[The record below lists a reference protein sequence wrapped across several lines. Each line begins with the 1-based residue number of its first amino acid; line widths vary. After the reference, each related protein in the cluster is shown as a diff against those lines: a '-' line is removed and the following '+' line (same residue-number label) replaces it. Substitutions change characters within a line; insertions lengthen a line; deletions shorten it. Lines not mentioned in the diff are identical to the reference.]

1 LAVASLVLGILGIVL
16 CWFPASAIGVPLA
29 IVGLILGIVARK
41 NATAQSMPTG
51 LPTAGL
57 VLSVI
62 GMILS
67 IASLVACAA
76 CMTAMNQQIANDPKL
91 REQLQRQNQGF
102 DEAAK
107 KLQEP
112 HPPGVPAGN
121 DNPAPAGTTA
131 AGKAPAGTIPAG
143 AAPPGTAAAGK
154 SAPPAT
160 PTPPAAAPSTTPP
173 AAPKPR

>member
-112 HPPGVPAGN
+112 HPPGVPAGSS
-121 DNPAPAGTTA
+121 NPAPAGT
-131 AGKAPAGTIPAG
+131 APPG

-154 SAPPAT
+154 TAPPATAT
-160 PTPPAAAPSTTPP
+160 PTPPATAPSAAPP